1 MKKFLVKS
9 GNSWVFTFT
18 RTILDMLEVDPSKDQ
33 VEVEFEGKSLKIT
46 KAKEE
51 QDQ

>member
-18 RTILDMLEVDPSKDQ
+18 RTILDMLELDPANEQ
-33 VEVEFEGKSLKIT
+33 VEVEFEGKSIKIS
-46 KAKEE
+46 KANTESDK
-51 QDQ
+51 